1 MFIDRSSTL
10 KRPPIIRSNPDEAC
24 LLLVGQENENNNSD
38 QFCITLLLEEVYH
51 VRCIYQT
58 HTQLITSMTDT
69 DGVLRVHGH
78 EIAVVYYRSG
88 YTPSDYPTPAQWE
101 VRERLEAARCIKVLS
116 AFAVMMISVPTYC
129 SI

>member
-1 MFIDRSSTL
+1 MTFVHTTIHVTDIDRSIAFYSRL
-10 KRPPIIRSNPDEAC
+10 
-24 LLLVGQENENNNSD
+24 GM
-38 QFCITLLLEEVYH
+38 EVD
-51 VRCIYQT
+51 R
-58 HTQLITSMTDT
+58 
-69 DGVLRVHGH
+69 RFPVHGH

-116 AFAVMMISVPTYC
+116 AFAVMMISVPTCC

>member
-1 MFIDRSSTL
+1 M

-116 AFAVMMISVPTYC
+116 TFAVMMISVPTCC